1 MVSKEDILDLVK
13 RHLNRVLLIAESAL
27 PESQFRAYRK
37 LILDE
42 FGQSGFGKELE
53 MLLREGGWGERQ
65 GAGRNTLCRRDG
77 ES

>member
-1 MVSKEDILDLVK
+1 MVIKEEIMDLVK
-13 RHLNRVLLIAESAL
+13 AHVNRVLLFAESSL

-53 MLLREGGWGERQ
+53 RIFSKEQ
-65 GAGRNTLCRRDG
+65 GAGRLG
-77 ES
+77 